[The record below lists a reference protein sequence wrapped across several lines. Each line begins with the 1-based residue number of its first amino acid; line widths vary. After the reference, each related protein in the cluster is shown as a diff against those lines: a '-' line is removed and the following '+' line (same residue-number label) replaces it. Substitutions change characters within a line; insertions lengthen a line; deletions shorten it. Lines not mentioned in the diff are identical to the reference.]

1 LFSYFVGKVTKYN
14 RFLQTVTRLAKKY
27 FYSKTTKSRG
37 NVPLSSFCCFSSFCL
52 LFHFL
57 FVFLQ
62 RECIKRRSMN
72 TMIGTI
78 PMDAVLT
85 MLNSL
90 SRHDRRWLVEQM
102 AAQVEREDAEA
113 KKNLEEFVSNASTRN
128 KEDNELL
135 DAFLA
140 NISGD
145 WGGDG
150 SPTDIACDL
159 RQGAEAVREVETW

>member
-1 LFSYFVGKVTKYN
+1 MYLNQGGDNLPPPFRINHPSSLLHLPYFSHHF
-14 RFLQTVTRLAKKY
+14 TV
-27 FYSKTTKSRG
+27 
-37 NVPLSSFCCFSSFCL
+37 FSSFCL

-113 KKNLEEFVSNASTRN
+113 KKNLEELVSNASTRN